1 MDIGIVSDMARDDW
15 KLEEVMKVIWSRLRD
30 RHLWRHV
37 YKSLVLLKKL
47 CDSGNEKVPV
57 SQSSS

>member
-1 MDIGIVSDMARDDW
+1 MDDDIVSDMARDDW

-30 RHLWRHV
+30 RHLWKHV
-37 YKSLVLLKKL
+37 YKSLVLLEKL
-47 CDSGNEKVPV
+47 CKSGNEKVQV